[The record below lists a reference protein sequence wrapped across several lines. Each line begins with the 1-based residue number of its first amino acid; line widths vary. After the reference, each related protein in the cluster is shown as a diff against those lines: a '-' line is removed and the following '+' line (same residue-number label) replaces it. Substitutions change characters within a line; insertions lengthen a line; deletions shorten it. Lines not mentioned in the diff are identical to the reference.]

1 MGWHAFWLSEDRIRY
16 YQGEENRE
24 EVESM
29 VFLLDLK
36 QEDIGHHELLDQIK
50 RVIEEEELE
59 IFSSVDGLHDRLC
72 RALGS
77 PAIVIFRPAGSRDLD
92 EFLII
97 TDLPGNIQ
105 IVLILP
111 DHSEKT
117 ILQGHTIRPR
127 YVSYDDEMKFVDV
140 ATVVQKIN
148 RTP

>member
-1 MGWHAFWLSEDRIRY
+1 LSEDRIRY

-36 QEDIGHHELLDQIK
+36 QEDIGHHELLDQV
-50 RVIEEEELE
+50 RQVIEEEELE
-59 IFSSVDGLHDRLC
+59 IFGSVDGLHDRLC
-72 RALGS
+72 RSLGS

-92 EFLII
+92 EFLTI

-127 YVSYDDEMKFVDV
+127 YVSYDDEMNFVDV
-140 ATVVQKIN
+140 ATVVQRIN